1 MTLVRTAHLDPT
13 LRAVVTSRRPMHYTD
28 GHDAAADRPPYVRA
42 ASGMAWI
49 DEAIAVVQDDANF
62 VALFDLQADAARA
75 IALPRGDD
83 GRRQFDDARGN
94 KHHKFDLESCVSI
107 TTDDRTMLLA
117 FGSGSHAR
125 RRRIVTIDRWQ
136 DRQPRAIVHDATA
149 LYERLQA
156 ETAFAGS
163 EMNIE
168 GAVAVTGA
176 LRFFGRGN
184 GKATRNLL
192 PLNATCDLSFDALL
206 AYLHGRTRVDPP
218 APTNVVQ
225 YHLGEIGGVA
235 LGFTDATPFG
245 DGVLYSATA
254 EASGDATTDGPVAGS
269 ALGTISAS
277 GRVRYARLTDDTG
290 RLVHDKVEGVLLS
303 RTSAQ
308 HAYIV
313 LDADDATRASELCE
327 VALIGA
333 WQPR

>member
-28 GHDAAADRPPYVRA
+28 GRDDAADRPPYVRA

-49 DEAIAVVQDDANF
+49 GEAIAVVQDDANF

-83 GRRQFDDARGN
+83 GGRQFDDARGN
-94 KHHKFDLESCVSI
+94 KNHKFDLESCVSI
-107 TTDDRTMLLA
+107 TTVSGTMLLA

-136 DRQPRAIVHDATA
+136 DPEPRAIVHDATA

-156 ETAFAGS
+156 VTAFAGS
-163 EMNIE
+163 DMNIE
-168 GAVAVTGA
+168 GALVETGS
-176 LRFFGRGN
+176 LRLFGRGN
-184 GKATRNLL
+184 GMAARNLM
-192 PLNATCDLSFDALL
+192 PLNATCDLSLDALL
-206 AYLHGRTRVDPP
+206 SYLQGHAHVDPP

-235 LGFTDATPFG
+235 LSFTDATTFG

-254 EASGDATTDGPVAGS
+254 EASGDATTDGPVGGS

-290 RLVHDKVEGVLLS
+290 RALDDKVEGVLLS
-303 RTSAQ
+303 RTSTQ
-308 HAYIV
+308 QAYIV
-313 LDADDATRASELCE
+313 IDTDDATRASELCE